1 MEHLRFKADQTAAI
15 YIARGLDEKSQ
26 EAFELH
32 LMTCGECVNDVEAW
46 RAIEQHMPRSP
57 RAAGPAA
64 PAAILD
70 RGLKDWRLVASLISI
85 GVLGA
90 IGGWYGRS
98 FDESIDPRTAFFNAQ
113 PVTRGADECT
123 PLKFGADT
131 SRVVLRVSGVGR
143 DRKVLALDPQGRE
156 LASEGYAAWR
166 QADGSWLLQFAAAQ
180 LSRRAIRLE
189 SRGAGSGPGEPL
201 GCISA
206 DVTSPP

>member
-1 MEHLRFKADQTAAI
+1 MEHLQFKADQTAAI

-26 EAFELH
+26 EDFELH
-32 LMTCGECVNDVEAW
+32 LMSCGECVDEA
-46 RAIEQHMPRSP
+46 
-57 RAAGPAA
+57 RAAHA

-70 RGLKDWRLVASLISI
+70 RGLKDWRLAASLVGI
-85 GVLGA
+85 GLAGL
-90 IGGWYGRS
+90 IGGWYARS
-98 FDESIDPRTAFFNAQ
+98 LDESLDARTAFFNAL
-113 PVTRGADECT
+113 PVSRGADDCT

-131 SRVVLRVSGVGR
+131 TRVVLRVAGVGR

-189 SRGAGSGPGEPL
+189 SRDAGSAPGEPL

-206 DVTSPP
+206 DVTPKQ

>member
-1 MEHLRFKADQTAAI
+1 MEHLQFKADQTAAI

-26 EAFELH
+26 EDFELH
-32 LMTCGECVNDVEAW
+32 LMSCGECVDDVEAW
-46 RAIEQHMPRSP
+46 RAIEQHMPREA
-57 RAAGPAA
+57 RAAHA

-70 RGLKDWRLVASLISI
+70 RGLKDWRLAASLVGI
-85 GVLGA
+85 GLAGL
-90 IGGWYGRS
+90 IGGWYARS
-98 FDESIDPRTAFFNAQ
+98 LDESLDARTAFFNAL
-113 PVTRGADECT
+113 PVSRGADDCT

-131 SRVVLRVSGVGR
+131 TRVVLRVAGVGR

-189 SRGAGSGPGEPL
+189 SRDAGSAPGEPL

-206 DVTSPP
+206 DVTPKQ